1 MSKAGATLLR
11 ATYEYTAQYE
21 EELTFPEGATIEL
34 VKMDTNGV
42 DDGWWQGAYNG
53 RVGVFPSVVVEV
65 ISNGTVSETIDTA
78 SMVKLGHFARGYA
91 FFSLFSF
98 RTPHLEMP
106 LLSPR

>member
-1 MSKAGATLLR
+1 MSKAGTTLLR

-65 ISNGTVSETIDTA
+65 ISNGTVSETIETV
-78 SMVKLGHFARGYA
+78 SMVKLGDFCTWLRL
-91 FFSLFSF
+91 FFSFPSELP
-98 RTPHLEMP
+98 T
-106 LLSPR
+106 